1 MPATYS
7 ILQGELTE
15 STRKTDIYSV
25 LQDLPNNSQ
34 KLISPRD
41 IRDSFLSTWANSAFK
56 LTSSNG
62 NEYIGLDS
70 NNPSDRDVKLKI
82 LLGKRNVSG
91 FDIMSDSL
99 INSSDTDIFFYNT
112 KPDNVLQDSTKVTFI
127 AGTSSNLFANAPFI
141 EAKKENNSIVLNI
154 QNSQNSINIL
164 STNGRV
170 SINNI
175 SFPTVVD
182 TSLNAADGKILKY
195 QGTYPFGNLQWSDVT
210 VNSTQV
216 GGPGSTTNI
225 YGSTVSLNGYPLEFI
240 EDRIVPQTIG
250 GVEQG
255 MSFSNSSFNGQNW
268 PIVEVIRLL
277 LYPYIEPDLRLS
289 VINLDTG
296 NKYAE
301 VGQPANLQF
310 TYSITTY
317 ARESSEYVT
326 GYFLRDGGTSSLT
339 WNVIS
344 PVGGLLSGTPGT
356 TFSFSQGY
364 VENNPGTMSG
374 QVKEY
379 ALMASTIDPVILNA
393 TFSTFGF
400 SFSVVDSIEY
410 ISPFLI
416 NFTTELFD
424 SDANGLTTLIQDSQ
438 TNKLVEPYGGT
449 GSSINYT
456 LNGTSSFIYFAYPFS
471 YPELSMI
478 KDPNGFIIHD
488 SNNLSLSSFI
498 FNNSGVV
505 PQPPFNNY
513 GDFRIYQSKLL
524 VTYIGPGQFEFI
536 F

>member
-70 NNPSDRDVKLKI
+70 NNPSDRDIKLKI

-99 INSSDTDIFFYNT
+99 INSSDADIFFYNT

-255 MSFSNSSFNGQNW
+255 MSFSSSSFNGQNW

-326 GYFLRDGGTSSLT
+326 QYFLRDCGTLSLPC
-339 WNVIS
+339 NVIS

-356 TFSFSQGY
+356 TFSFSQAY
-364 VENNPGTMSG
+364 PETNLGTLG
-374 QVKEY
+374 EVKEY
-379 ALMASTIDPVILNA
+379 ALMASTINPAILNPVV
-393 TFSTFGF
+393 STFGF

-416 NFTTELFD
+416 NFTPQVFTPD
-424 SDANGLTTLIQDSQ
+424 PAGLTTLMQDPQ
-438 TNKLVEPYGGT
+438 TNKLIEPYGGT
-449 GSSINYT
+449 GSSVNYT
-456 LNGTSSFIYFAYPFS
+456 LNGASSFIYFAYPFS
-471 YPELSMI
+471 YPELTMI

-488 SNNLSLSSFI
+488 SNNIPLSSFFI
-498 FNNSGVV
+498 FPGIV
-505 PQPPFNNY
+505 PQPPFNSY
-513 GDFRIYQSKLL
+513 GPFRIYQSKLP

>member
-56 LTSSNG
+56 LTSANG

-99 INSSDTDIFFYNT
+99 INSSDSDIFFYNT
-112 KPDNVLQDSTKVTFI
+112 KPDNVIQDSTKITFI
-127 AGTSSNLFANAPFI
+127 AGTSSNLFGNAPFI
-141 EAKKENNSIVLNI
+141 EAKKENSGINLNI
-154 QNSQNSINIL
+154 RNPQSSINIV
-164 STNGRV
+164 SNNGRV

-175 SFPTVVD
+175 NFPTVVD
-182 TSLNAADGKILKY
+182 TSLNASDGKILKY
-195 QGTYPFGNLQWSDVT
+195 QGTYPFGNLQWGDVT

-216 GGPGSTTNI
+216 GSPGSTTNI
-225 YGSTVSLNGYPLEFI
+225 YGATVSLNGYPLEFI
-240 EDRIVPQTIG
+240 ENRIVPQTIG
-250 GVEQG
+250 GVDQG
-255 MSFSNSSFNGQNW
+255 MSFSASSFNGQNW
-268 PIVEVIRLL
+268 PITEVLRLL
-277 LYPYIEPDLRLS
+277 LYPYIQPDLRLS

-301 VGQPANLQF
+301 VGQPANLFF

-317 ARESSEYVT
+317 ARESSEYVSK
-326 GYFLRDGGTSSLT
+326 YFLRDGGTASLT
-339 WNVIS
+339 WDVIS
-344 PVGGLLSGTPGT
+344 PVGGILSGTPGT
-356 TFSFSQGY
+356 TFSFNQAFQES
-364 VENNPGTMSG
+364 NLGTLG
-374 QVKEY
+374 EIKEY
-379 ALMASTIDPVILNA
+379 ALMASTINPPTILNPVV
-393 TFSTFGF
+393 STFGF

-410 ISPFLI
+410 VSPFLI
-416 NFTTELFD
+416 NFSSNLFD
-424 SDANGLTTLIQDSQ
+424 FDPLGMSNLLLDPL
-438 TNKLVEPYGGT
+438 TNKIVEPYGGT
-449 GSSINYT
+449 GSFIEYQLIN
-456 LNGTSSFIYFAYPFS
+456 NSSYIYFAYS
-471 YPELSMI
+471 SNYPELSMI

-488 SNNLSLSSFI
+488 SNNLPLSAFTFSNGI
-498 FNNSGVV
+498 V
-505 PQPPFNNY
+505 PQVPFNNY
-513 GDFRIYQSKLL
+513 GPYRLYRTISPVSYTG
-524 VTYIGPGQFEFI
+524 VGEFEFI